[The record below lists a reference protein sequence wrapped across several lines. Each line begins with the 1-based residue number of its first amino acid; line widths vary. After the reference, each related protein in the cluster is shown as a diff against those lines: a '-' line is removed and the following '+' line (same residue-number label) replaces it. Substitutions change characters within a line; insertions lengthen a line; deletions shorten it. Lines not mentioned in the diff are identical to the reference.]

1 VALDIKRDNS
11 LGFERPAASGE
22 SLRFIRPIRSL
33 LELVPE
39 PAMFWSLQRHFCIP
53 NQKAHQ
59 WVSSAKNDFREY
71 AANWSRKIDRLDR
84 PKFLSVW
91 QALQSGKETVRC
103 DYGFSPDGTGQ
114 KLWLRESSTSYRNW
128 QGEAEGLISVYT
140 DISDLRT
147 QRWPEP
153 PHETDKPAVPEIRSL
168 AHDIANC
175 VHNISIELELMGLRS
190 GASAPPEVVDTFN
203 RLQRCMRE
211 LLEYCAPK
219 SAAAAGDDLNAVLEA
234 RVRRLNAKLLTH
246 GVVLELACEKRLP
259 PVRIGSE
266 ALAQV
271 LEQLV
276 ESCGGQLKQGGRLT
290 IQVGVIGGDGQKQ
303 VEVKLSSA
311 SPDQLKRDSLKP
323 FLQIDDCRV
332 GVSTSVAQQILRDHG
347 ANVFFTQ
354 PPSKSSVLTIRF
366 ETK

>member
-1 VALDIKRDNS
+1 
-11 LGFERPAASGE
+11 
-22 SLRFIRPIRSL
+22 
-33 LELVPE
+33 
-39 PAMFWSLQRHFCIP
+39 MFWSLQRHFCIP

-91 QALQSGKETVRC
+91 QALQSGDETVRC
-103 DYGFSPDGTGQ
+103 DYRFSPDGTGQ
-114 KLWLRESSTSYRNW
+114 QLWLRENSSCYRSW
-128 QGEAEGLISVYT
+128 QGEAEGLISIYT
-140 DISDLRT
+140 DISDLEAHP
-147 QRWPEP
+147 WPEP
-153 PHETDKPAVPEIRSL
+153 RTENDKRAAPGIRSL

-203 RLQRCMRE
+203 RLGRCMRE
-211 LLEYCAPK
+211 LLEYCAPR
-219 SAAAAGDDLNAVLEA
+219 SAAAAEEDLNAMLEE
-234 RVRRLNAKLLTH
+234 RVRRLNAKLFRD
-246 GVVLELACEKRLP
+246 GVVLDLACEKRLP
-259 PVRIGSE
+259 PVRIGAE
-266 ALAQV
+266 PLAQI

-276 ESCGGQLKQGGRLT
+276 EFCSIQLKQGGRLT
-290 IQVGVIGGDGQKQ
+290 MEVGVIGSDRQRQ

-311 SPDQLKRDSLKP
+311 SQDQLKPDSVQP

-347 ANVFFTQ
+347 ANVFFAQ
-354 PPSKSSVLTIRF
+354 PSAKSSVLTIRF
-366 ETK
+366 DTK

>member
-1 VALDIKRDNS
+1 MALEIKKDNS
-11 LGFERPAASGE
+11 LDRERPAASGE

-39 PAMFWSLQRHFCIP
+39 PAMFWSFQRHFCIP

-91 QALQSGKETVRC
+91 QALQSGEETVRC
-103 DYGFSPDGTGQ
+103 DYGFSPDGPGQ
-114 KLWLRESSTSYRNW
+114 KLWLRESSSCYRNW

-140 DISDLRT
+140 DISDLDAHPWSH
-147 QRWPEP
+147 QPN
-153 PHETDKPAVPEIRSL
+153 ETDKPAVPGIRSL

-219 SAAAAGDDLNAVLEA
+219 SVAAAEDDLNAVLEE
-234 RVRRLNAKLLTH
+234 RVRHLNAKLFRDR
-246 GVVLELACEKRLP
+246 VVVDLACEERL
-259 PVRIGSE
+259 
-266 ALAQV
+266 
-271 LEQLV
+271 
-276 ESCGGQLKQGGRLT
+276 
-290 IQVGVIGGDGQKQ
+290 
-303 VEVKLSSA
+303 
-311 SPDQLKRDSLKP
+311 
-323 FLQIDDCRV
+323 
-332 GVSTSVAQQILRDHG
+332 
-347 ANVFFTQ
+347 
-354 PPSKSSVLTIRF
+354 
-366 ETK
+366 